1 VHVCWHAGGHVVLW
15 VLMIMLYCGWDVPTG
30 GLPRLAWCSL
40 GSNPAAAGVPAL
52 PDLPRVLVSELSLGK
67 KLGQGASGEVFN
79 GEQGPATYIRTA
91 H

>member
-1 VHVCWHAGGHVVLW
+1 MCAC
-15 VLMIMLYCGWDVPTG
+15 VLMIPLCCVWGVLLG

-52 PDLPRVLVSELSLGK
+52 PDLPRVLVSELSLGI

-79 GEQGPATYIRTA
+79 GEQSPW
-91 H
+91 